1 MTRQPRPRDLRAQA
15 QDLRAQIGRSQ
26 ESATGHFKPGP
37 AVRLLPA
44 VIIAAVFMLGFRV
57 QIVVQDIAN
66 TRTATVKVEQSSALA
81 QAANTPANAPA
92 AAPAAAAPAP
102 GQTAPAQAG
111 QAPAA
116 ANTAAANPAEAPA
129 GADMPAAATPAEG
142 TGQAVNFDP
151 STLSKSEIEVLQR
164 LAERRTAVE
173 KHEREVEAKDGL
185 LKAAEAR
192 IDGKIAQLQDLEK
205 NIKGLLQQYDA
216 QKQQEL
222 DQLVRI
228 YSAMKPK
235 EAAGIFETLDMPI
248 LLSLVKQMKETK
260 VAPIMALMSPQKATA
275 LTEAITARKQMSAA
289 P

>member
-15 QDLRAQIGRSQ
+15 QDLRAQIGRSI
-26 ESATGHFKPGP
+26 ESRAGTRTADGHFKQGP

-57 QIVVQDIAN
+57 QIVVQDIAH
-66 TRTATVKVEQSSALA
+66 TRTATVKVEQS
-81 QAANTPANAPA
+81 AANAA
-92 AAPAAAAPAP
+92 AAPAAPAPAAQGQAAPAP
-102 GQTAPAQAG
+102 AQGAQAQAAPG
-111 QAPAA
+111 QPAPSGAEAPAA
-116 ANTAAANPAEAPA
+116 AAA
-129 GADMPAAATPAEG
+129 AEG
-142 TGQAVNFDP
+142 TGQAVTFDP

-164 LAERRTAVE
+164 LAERRATVE
-173 KHEREVEAKDGL
+173 QREREVEAKDGL

-192 IDGKIAQLQDLEK
+192 IDGKITQLQDLEK
-205 NIKGLLQQYDA
+205 NIKGLLQQYDG

-248 LLSLVKQMKETK
+248 LLALVKQMKEAK
-260 VAPIMALMSPQKATA
+260 VAPIMALMTPAKATA
-275 LTEAITARKQMSAA
+275 LTEAITSRKQLSAA

>member
-1 MTRQPRPRDLRAQA
+1 MSRQPRPRDLRAQA
-15 QDLRAQIGRSQ
+15 QDLRAQIGRAAEARG
-26 ESATGHFKPGP
+26 ESRANEGHFRQGP

-57 QIVVQDIAN
+57 QIVVQDIAH
-66 TRTATVKVEQSSALA
+66 TRTATVKVEQP
-81 QAANTPANAPA
+81 AANAAAAPAPAPASTPAATAGAAPAQGQAAPA
-92 AAPAAAAPAP
+92 AAPAAQTPAAE
-102 GQTAPAQAG
+102 
-111 QAPAA
+111 APAA
-116 ANTAAANPAEAPA
+116 A
-129 GADMPAAATPAEG
+129 PAEG
-142 TGQAVNFDP
+142 TGQAVTFDP
-151 STLSKSEIEVLQR
+151 STLSKSEIDVLQR
-164 LAERRTAVE
+164 LAERRTTVE
-173 KHEREVEAKDGL
+173 QREREVEAKDGL

-205 NIKGLLQQYDA
+205 NIKGLLQQYDG

-248 LLSLVKQMKETK
+248 LLALVQKMKEAK
-260 VAPIMALMSPQKATA
+260 VAPIMALMTPAKATA
-275 LTEAITARKQMSAA
+275 LTEAITSRKQLSAA